1 MLKSI
6 VVFYWKLWQQ
16 LTWQPAWLLSEIPSK
31 RHFHRR
37 RLTEVYRKKQRLVRS
52 LWFSALMI
60 MLALP
65 ALPLVVAISL
75 FTTFVSFSILDETP
89 D

>member
-16 LTWQPAWLLSEIPSK
+16 LTWQPPWLLSEIPS
-31 RHFHRR
+31 RSHFHRR
-37 RLTEVYRKKQRLVRS
+37 RLTRVYRKKQRLVRA
-52 LWFSALMI
+52 LWFGALLV

-65 ALPLVVAISL
+65 ILPLVVAISL
-75 FTTFVSFSILDETP
+75 FTTFISFSILDETP